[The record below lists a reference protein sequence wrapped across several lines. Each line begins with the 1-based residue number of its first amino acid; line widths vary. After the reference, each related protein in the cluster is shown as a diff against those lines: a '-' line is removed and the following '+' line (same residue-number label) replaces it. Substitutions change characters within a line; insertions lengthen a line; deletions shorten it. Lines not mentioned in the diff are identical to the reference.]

1 MPRTG
6 QPAIRHV
13 AAVQR
18 AVAVLDALSDA
29 TAPDVGTN
37 EIARRTGINPSTVSR
52 LLATLAEAGLV
63 EHVAGSGRYRL
74 GLRLLQLGNAVLS
87 RLDLREIA
95 RPHLV
100 ALVNET
106 GESATLSAP
115 AEHEAVTVDFAQS
128 RAAVQYVA
136 RLGRPSVAH
145 ATAVGKVYLAHGGT
159 LPEGPLHPYT
169 PRTITDRGALA
180 AEIRQVRERGYAEVV
195 CEREEDLNAIA
206 APVLGSRGQLVA
218 ILGLQGPAARF
229 GRREMEIAVGPLVEH
244 ASAISAA
251 LGHRAAAAGD

>member
-18 AVAVLDALSDA
+18 AVAVLDALAEDA
-29 TAPDVGTN
+29 PELGTN

-63 EHVAGSGRYRL
+63 DHVAESGRYRL
-74 GLRLLQLGNAVLS
+74 GLRLLQLGNAVLA
-87 RLDLREIA
+87 RLDLREIT

-100 ALVNET
+100 SLVEET

-115 AEHEAVTVDFAQS
+115 GEHEAVTVDFARS
-128 RAAVQYVA
+128 PAAVQYVA

-145 ATAVGKVYLAHGGT
+145 ATAVGKVYLAHGGA
-159 LPEGPLHPYT
+159 LPEGPLHAYT
-169 PRTITDRGALA
+169 PNTITDRRALA
-180 AEIRQVRERGYAEVV
+180 VEIERVRDRGYAEVV
-195 CEREEDLNAIA
+195 CEREEDLNAVA
-206 APVLGSRGQLVA
+206 APILGSRGELVA
-218 ILGLQGPAARF
+218 ILGVQGPAARF
-229 GRREMEIAVGPLVEH
+229 GRREMQVAVGSLLEH
-244 ASAISAA
+244 AAAISEA
-251 LGHRAAAAGD
+251 LGHPAAGAAA

>member
-18 AVAVLDALSDA
+18 AVAVLDALAEGLDL
-29 TAPDVGTN
+29 GTN

-63 EHVAGSGRYRL
+63 DHVAESGRYRL

-115 AEHEAVTVDFAQS
+115 AEREAVTVDFAQS
-128 RAAVQYVA
+128 PAAVQYVA

-145 ATAVGKVYLAHGGT
+145 ATAVGKVYLAHGGR
-159 LPEGPLHPYT
+159 LPEGPLHAYT
-169 PRTITDRGALA
+169 PRTTTDRGALA
-180 AEIRQVRERGYAEVV
+180 AEIQQIRERGYAEAV

-206 APVLGSRGQLVA
+206 APVVGSRGQLVA

-229 GRREMEIAVGPLVEH
+229 GRRKMQVAVGPLVEH

-251 LGHRAAAAGD
+251 LGHQAAAAGD